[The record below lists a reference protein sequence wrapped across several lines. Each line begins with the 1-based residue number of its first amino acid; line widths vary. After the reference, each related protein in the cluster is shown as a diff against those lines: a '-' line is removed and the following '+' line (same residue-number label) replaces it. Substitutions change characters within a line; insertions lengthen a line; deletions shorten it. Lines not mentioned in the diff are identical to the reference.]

1 MEGMSAE
8 ANGILEERAIRM
20 IPIIAARDRHEE
32 LTELAHLISGKTDA
46 LQLSIE
52 NADGSHDL
60 PPEVGVLLERLLVL
74 LGRGDGVSVVG
85 VPEELTTQQAAD
97 LLNVSRQHLVRLLD
111 AGEMP
116 FRRTASHR
124 RVAAADVLAY
134 KAIRD
139 AKRHKELQKL
149 TRLTEERDG
158 YERELA
164 P

>member
-8 ANGILEERAIRM
+8 AGMLEEQVTRM
-20 IPIIAARDRHEE
+20 VPITAAPTRHEE
-32 LTELAHLISGKTDA
+32 LAELARLISSKQDA
-46 LQLSIE
+46 LQLVIE
-52 NADGSHDL
+52 RADGSHDL

-74 LGRGDGVSVVG
+74 LSRGDGVSIVG

-134 KAIRD
+134 KTFRD
-139 AKRHKELQKL
+139 RERRQKLQKL
-149 TRLTEERDG
+149 TRLTEELDG
-158 YERELA
+158 YEKELEL
-164 P
+164 